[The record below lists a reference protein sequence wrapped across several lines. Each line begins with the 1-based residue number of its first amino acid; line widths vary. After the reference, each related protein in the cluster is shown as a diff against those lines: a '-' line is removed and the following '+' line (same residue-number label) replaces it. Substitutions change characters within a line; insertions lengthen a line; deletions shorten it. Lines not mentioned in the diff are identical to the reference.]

1 MRRLMKEQEL
11 ERHNQNLERMRMEKQ
26 QRLESKIKKVEDL
39 QLLDKRAHDEIIDI
53 KQKTTREKEKL
64 KAQISKI

>member
-1 MRRLMKEQEL
+1 
-11 ERHNQNLERMRMEKQ
+11 
-26 QRLESKIKKVEDL
+26 VEDL

-64 KAQISKI
+64 KAEISKI